1 MKLKKIYIYGFKSFA
16 DKTEIEVKDGITA
29 VIGPNGSGKSNIVD
43 AIRWVLGEQ
52 SIKSLRGNKSQDIIF
67 SGTQYRKS
75 LGFAEVSI
83 IFDNTDGEIPI
94 DFDEIKVTRKLYRDG
109 ESGYYINGEQARLKT
124 IQELF
129 MDTGIGKD
137 GYSIIGQGRI
147 DEILSDNSEERR
159 KVFEEATGIVKYR
172 ERRKESIKNIENTN
186 QNLMRVND
194 IISEIEER
202 IFDLEKRAEKA
213 QKYIKLFDEKKKI
226 EFKLFKE
233 TMTVLS
239 DRKKE
244 VSKEVKELENII
256 SEYRKQISEFDKN
269 KEKIEEEIEE
279 IDKKAE
285 KMYQDLGNIN
295 NSLQEKEKEIK
306 IFEEKIKNNQ
316 EILEIDS
323 KLENIK
329 IEKETREK
337 KLEGFKN
344 GKKDFVEKLK
354 SLEKELEG
362 YKNKNQNFVN
372 LERELL
378 EKITEKEEEIFEKD
392 NEISE
397 EELKYTKLKEKII
410 TYEDIK
416 KGYIKEKDN
425 IAFEIEDRNKI
436 FIQENNN
443 TLKKIEEK
451 EKENSKFSKEKT
463 ELEEKEK
470 EKNYV
475 LNNLN
480 SLKTKLDILK
490 ELEKEKE
497 GLSYSVK
504 KILEEKEKNTYF
516 GKKVD
521 NILAN
526 VISTDEK
533 YILALETAL
542 RIYNAKY
549 NC

>member
-244 VSKEVKELENII
+244 ASKEVKELENII
-256 SEYRKQISEFDKN
+256 AEYRKQISEFDKN

-316 EILEIDS
+316 ENIRKNNQEILEIDS

-354 SLEKELEG
+354 LLEKELEG

-378 EKITEKEEEIFEKD
+378 EKIAEKEEKIFEKD

-410 TYEDIK
+410 TY
-416 KGYIKEKDN
+416 KEKDN
-425 IAFEIEDRNKI
+425 IACEIEDRNKS

-451 EKENSKFSKEKT
+451 EKESSKFSKEKT

>member
-1 MKLKKIYIYGFKSFA
+1 
-16 DKTEIEVKDGITA
+16 
-29 VIGPNGSGKSNIVD
+29 
-43 AIRWVLGEQ
+43 
-52 SIKSLRGNKSQDIIF
+52 
-67 SGTQYRKS
+67 
-75 LGFAEVSI
+75 
-83 IFDNTDGEIPI
+83 
-94 DFDEIKVTRKLYRDG
+94 
-109 ESGYYINGEQARLKT
+109 
-124 IQELF
+124 
-129 MDTGIGKD
+129 
-137 GYSIIGQGRI
+137 
-147 DEILSDNSEERR
+147 
-159 KVFEEATGIVKYR
+159 
-172 ERRKESIKNIENTN
+172 
-186 QNLMRVND
+186 
-194 IISEIEER
+194 
-202 IFDLEKRAEKA
+202 
-213 QKYIKLFDEKKKI
+213 
-226 EFKLFKE
+226 
-233 TMTVLS
+233 
-239 DRKKE
+239 
-244 VSKEVKELENII
+244 
-256 SEYRKQISEFDKN
+256 
-269 KEKIEEEIEE
+269 
-279 IDKKAE
+279 
-285 KMYQDLGNIN
+285 MYQDLGNIN

-306 IFEEKIKNNQ
+306 IFEEKIKNNQENIRKNNQ

-425 IAFEIEDRNKI
+425 IAFDIEDKNKI

-451 EKENSKFSKEKT
+451 EKESSKFSKEKT